1 MNIPFAGELAALI
14 TACLW
19 SGSSMAFAAATK
31 RAGSFHVNVA
41 RLILAAAYLTVLVLL
56 AGYNVRL
63 SATQYLYLAISGFVG
78 LTLGDTFLFKAFKDI
93 GARISMLVMSTA
105 PAIAAVLAYVIL
117 GETISLVGI
126 LGICITIAGIAFVV
140 LDRGKDGSAAVHVTT
155 SGLLFAFLGAMGQG
169 SGLVFAKMAF
179 AGGEINGFVATMLRI
194 YASMITLFP
203 FALATGRFMDPIRL
217 FRSNRTGFFYTVIGS
232 IFGPFLGI
240 TFSLLAI
247 AHTDVGVA
255 ATIMATVP
263 ILMLP
268 LVRYIYKEKLTWRAI
283 LGAFV
288 AVGGVAVLFLR

>member
-1 MNIPFAGELAALI
+1 
-14 TACLW
+14 
-19 SGSSMAFAAATK
+19 
-31 RAGSFHVNVA
+31 
-41 RLILAAAYLTVLVLL
+41 
-56 AGYNVRL
+56 
-63 SATQYLYLAISGFVG
+63 
-78 LTLGDTFLFKAFKDI
+78 
-93 GARISMLVMSTA
+93 MLVMSTA
-105 PAIAAVLAYVIL
+105 PAIAAILAYVIL
-117 GETISLVGI
+117 GETISFIGI

-140 LDRGKDGSAAVHVTT
+140 LDRGKDGTAAVHVTT

-179 AGGEINGFVATMLRI
+179 AEGEINGFVATMLRI

-217 FRSNRTGFFYTVIGS
+217 FRSNRAGFFYTVIGS

-247 AHTDVGVA
+247 QHTDVGIA

-268 LVRYIYKEKLTWRAI
+268 LVYFIYREKLTWRAV